1 MIEEIIKEIKPKMQ
15 SAIEKFKI
23 ELSKI
28 RTGRANPEIL
38 DDVAVTYYG
47 SKVTMKEVATI
58 SVPEPNQISIK
69 PWDRS
74 AIGDIESAIR
84 NSDLGLSPI
93 NDGQSVRLVLPPMTE
108 ERRKDLA
115 NQIKKLGEESK
126 IALRNVRK
134 EAWDK
139 VQDAQKKGEAT
150 EDDKYRAEERLNVLI
165 NEMNAEVDKLIAQ
178 KEQEV
183 MKI

>member
-1 MIEEIIKEIKPKMQ
+1 MIEEIIKEAKPKMQ
-15 SAIEKFKI
+15 SSIEKFKT
-23 ELSKI
+23 ELIKI

-38 DDVAVTYYG
+38 DDVSVTYYG

-58 SVPEPNQISIK
+58 SVPEPNQIMIK
-69 PWDRS
+69 PWDKNS
-74 AIGDIESAIR
+74 IGDIELAIR
-84 NSDLGLSPI
+84 NSDLGLNPI

-108 ERRKDLA
+108 ERRKELV

-126 IALRNVRK
+126 ISLRNVRK
-134 EAWDK
+134 ESWEK
-139 VQDAQKKGEAT
+139 VQEAEKKGDAT
-150 EDDKYRAEERLNVLI
+150 EDDKYRAEEKLNLLI
-165 NEMNAEVDKLIAQ
+165 NDMNAEVDKLISQ